1 MNELQRQHYLSA
13 LGVDT
18 YMPRWHLPFAP
29 ISIACE
35 LPAVILNAQRQEN
48 PAVKTESNFVQAQP
62 VHTIKSVSTELSPVN
77 QLMGDLLQAKKSG
90 KPVVTVSNNA
100 VPANLG
106 STNSGAVNSV
116 PTNAMPINAADIL
129 AQLDAKPIT
138 IESFTLSVWRPL
150 EGVMIIDSRNTR
162 LALPTELLL
171 NNILRSVFSQQVLKP
186 LEEVLR
192 WPMIENSFAKRTVN
206 DARIELQTWLSVQ
219 HEINPVRQLW
229 LMGVNAASYLLPET
243 TIYKD
248 SHFQSVSLADSS
260 IKALVLPSLNEL
272 LQKPAA
278 KQQLFSANHR
288 YQFVT
293 Q

>member
-13 LGVDT
+13 FGVET

-29 ISIACE
+29 VSIACE
-35 LPAVILNAQRQEN
+35 LPSVILNTPLQESSV
-48 PAVKTESNFVQAQP
+48 VKVESNSVQSQP
-62 VHTIKSVSTELSPVN
+62 VHIIKSVGAELSPVN
-77 QLMGDLLQAKKSG
+77 QLIGDLLQDKKSG
-90 KPVVTVSNNA
+90 KPVVTLATTAVSN
-100 VPANLG
+100 
-106 STNSGAVNSV
+106 
-116 PTNAMPINAADIL
+116 NAMPINAADIL

-138 IESFTLSVWRPL
+138 IESLSVWRPL

-171 NNILRSVFSQQVLKP
+171 NNILRSVFSQQALKP
-186 LEEVLR
+186 QEEVLR

-219 HEINPVRQLW
+219 HEIRPVRQLW
-229 LMGVNAASYLLPET
+229 LMGANAASYLLPEA

-248 SHFQSVSLADSS
+248 SHFQAVSLADSS
-260 IKALVLPSLNEL
+260 VKALVLPSLNEL

-278 KQQLFSANHR
+278 KQQLFSAIHR
-288 YQFVT
+288 YQIVT